1 MKTPSR
7 TKWIPSF
14 ITAMHKNEKL
24 CTSFT
29 KIGFIAIGLA
39 EGDNERKSERERV
52 IEKDKRER
60 ERERERDAHFARQEK

>member
-14 ITAMHKNEKL
+14 ITAMRKNEKL

-29 KIGFIAIGLA
+29 KIGFIAMRLG
-39 EGDNERKSERERV
+39 EGENER
-52 IEKDKRER
+52 KRER
-60 ERERERDAHFARQEK
+60 EREREREMHTLQGKKNDPFFSHV